1 MYAVGKLVSS
11 VDYLCAHTSYGFVI
25 WNNVKNLDNENC
37 SHVTPS
43 CLFSEHETN
52 RCMIFVMYTNIL
64 FTLRLHINGYCGRS
78 VPKYVVYVCGTSV
91 VHCHRTQ
98 LSYTRPLHYK
108 AHATEQE
115 KYARRVYVG
124 DFPLRVRTHSDT
136 VAVIVC

>member
-78 VPKYVVYVCGTSV
+78 VPKYVVICMRNIG
-91 VHCHRTQ
+91 RT
-98 LSYTRPLHYK
+98 LPPNAAIIHTTTPL
-108 AHATEQE
+108 
-115 KYARRVYVG
+115 
-124 DFPLRVRTHSDT
+124 
-136 VAVIVC
+136 